1 MAEGYIESKGAVQIF
16 LTDLKNI
23 LLNPK
28 LNFRLQSRE
37 NKEYEYTTDYC
48 LETLNYNIID
58 VIKELSTLKITHY
71 VETCEDL
78 RNKKSN
84 RFYVFKKTI
93 QKREI
98 YIKVK
103 IESYDNKNILC
114 MSFHF
119 AEYPLK
125 TIY

>member
-1 MAEGYIESKGAVQIF
+1 MAEGYIETKGAVQTF

-23 LLNPK
+23 LLDPK
-28 LNFRLQSRE
+28 LNFRLEPRE
-37 NKEYEYTTDYC
+37 DKEYEYTTDYC
-48 LETLNYNIID
+48 LETLTYDISD
-58 VIKELSTLKITHY
+58 VIKELLKLNLKNY
-71 VETCEDL
+71 VETCDDL

-84 RFYVFKKTI
+84 RFYIFKKII
-93 QKREI
+93 QEREI

-119 AEYPLK
+119 AKYPLK
-125 TIY
+125 TAY

>member
-1 MAEGYIESKGAVQIF
+1 MAEGYIETKGTVQIF
-16 LTDLKNI
+16 LADLKNI
-23 LLNPK
+23 LSYPK
-28 LNFRLQSRE
+28 VNFRLEPRE
-37 NKEYEYTTDYC
+37 DKEYEYTTDYC
-48 LETLNYNIID
+48 LETLNYDTID
-58 VIKELSTLKITHY
+58 VINELKSLRITNY
-71 VETCEDL
+71 VETCDDL

-84 RFYVFKKTI
+84 RFYVFKKII

-119 AEYPLK
+119 AEYPLR
-125 TIY
+125 TVY